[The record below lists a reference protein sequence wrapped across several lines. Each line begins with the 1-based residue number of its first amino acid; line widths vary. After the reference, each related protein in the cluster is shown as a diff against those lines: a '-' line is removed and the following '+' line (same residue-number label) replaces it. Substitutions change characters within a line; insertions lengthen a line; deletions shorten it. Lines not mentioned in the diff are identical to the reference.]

1 MEGVYAG
8 GGSMQIHV
16 SESYIWHVDDDKEA
30 GEVSLKAGDQLG
42 VYCQIQQRMGG
53 PNQGS
58 STGKR
63 GGKDGRDG

>member
-16 SESYIWHVDDDKEA
+16 SESYIWYVDDGKE
-30 GEVSLKAGDQLG
+30 GRSLLEGRRPLRSLLPNPAED
-42 VYCQIQQRMGG
+42 GG

-58 STGKR
+58 STGNR